1 MLCAG
6 RDAME
11 EFNMLHDPKDIPWYT
26 PDTVLGWVWNYAHQV
41 ELFRHPGHLYGVMT
55 FIIQ

>member
-11 EFNMLHDPKDIPWYT
+11 EFNMLHDPKDIPCYT

-41 ELFRHPGHLYGVMT
+41 ELF
-55 FIIQ
+55 